1 MKLPSL
7 KEKNMLIK
15 NPRSF
20 KQYLAETFTSIVFL
34 SLGLFTLSIISQAQ
48 VAPTVND
55 GHGKEWRMPQA
66 TFLSWNQ
73 TATICPQDGV
83 SRCSGA
89 IGTQDLDNWVWAT
102 DEQVLQLMSYYEP
115 AMLTNRSVTG
125 FQYSTGAGNFLNAF
139 HAQVFTDPCSG
150 YFCTGGSSQSIIG
163 WTASKDSYGSPYL
176 ASSSLATFQGGSFS
190 VFPAGATQSSG
201 VWLWRD
207 PNGIYANDDSGMVAS
222 PAGGTALSNVLAN
235 DRSGGATA
243 TLSSVFITQLSSTN
257 TGVSVNAGNGSV
269 NVAGPTPAGT
279 YSLVYRICSNTNV
292 TQCDDATVTVLVK
305 PYTIDAVNDNATISP
320 SVGGV
325 ALNVLSNDTF
335 SGGGAAGN
343 VSLSLVSLTPG
354 SGITLSSNGS
364 VNVAQGSALGTFVLT
379 YQICANVQP
388 TLCDTAAAT
397 ILVKHYVIDAVNDY
411 VRASSKINS
420 SPINLLTNDT
430 FNGGPAT
437 PAQVQI
443 TQLSGPTSGVTLNT
457 ATGLVSVVAKTTS
470 GLYYINYKI
479 CEINAPT
486 NCDTAIATIE
496 LSGK

>member
-1 MKLPSL
+1 MLPKCPERFIQNSAKTL
-7 KEKNMLIK
+7 K
-15 NPRSF
+15 
-20 KQYLAETFTSIVFL
+20 SIAFL
-34 SLGLFTLSIISQAQ
+34 SLGILILSIIAQAQ
-48 VAPTVND
+48 TPTTVND
-55 GHGKEWRMPQA
+55 GHGKEWRLPQS

-73 TATICPQDGV
+73 VATICPQDGV
-83 SRCSGA
+83 SRCNGA
-89 IGTQDLDNWVWAT
+89 VGTQNLDTWTWAT

-115 AMLTNRSVTG
+115 AMLTNRSVFG
-125 FQYSTGAGNFLNAF
+125 FQYSTGATNFLNAF
-139 HAQVFTDPCSG
+139 QAPIITVI
-150 YFCTGGSSQSIIG
+150 CTGYICTGDSTRSLTG
-163 WTASKDSYGSPYL
+163 WTASKDSYGLPYIA
-176 ASSSLATFQGGSFS
+176 ASSLTSFGGSFS
-190 VFPAGATQSSG
+190 VAPNAGAAQSSG

-235 DRSGGATA
+235 DTIAGAAA
-243 TLSSVFITQLSSTN
+243 TLSNVFITQISSTN
-257 TGVSVNAGNGSV
+257 PGISVNQGNGSV
-269 NVAGPTPAGT
+269 NVANPTPAGT
-279 YSLVYRICSNTNV
+279 YTLVYRICSNTNV
-292 TQCDDATVTVLVK
+292 TFCDDATVTVLVK
-305 PYTIDAVNDNATISP
+305 PYTIDAVNDYGTISP
-320 SVGGV
+320 SVGGNAV
-325 ALNVLSNDTF
+325 NVLSNDTF

-343 VSLSLVSLTPG
+343 VSLSLVSMSPSN
-354 SGITLSSNGS
+354 SGITLDSNGS
-364 VNVAQGSALGTFVLT
+364 VNVARGSALGTFNLT

-388 TLCDTAAAT
+388 TLCDTAVAA
-397 ILVKHYVIDAVNDY
+397 IVVKHYVIDAVNDY

-457 ATGLVSVVAKTTS
+457 ATGLVSIVAKTTS

-486 NCDTAIATIE
+486 NCDSAIATIE